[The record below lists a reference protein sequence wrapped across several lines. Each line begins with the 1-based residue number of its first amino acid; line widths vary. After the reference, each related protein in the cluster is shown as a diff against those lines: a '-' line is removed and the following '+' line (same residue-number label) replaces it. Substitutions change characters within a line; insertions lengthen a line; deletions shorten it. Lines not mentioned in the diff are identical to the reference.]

1 MNYRDPE
8 LRELLSAQYVLGT
21 LKPRA
26 RRRFESLLPGRAD
39 LRRSVAGWERRL
51 PELLG
56 PTPAIRHRTASGRSC
71 ARACSRKRSRRPRRR
86 PLRLRPA
93 CSRA

>member
-26 RRRFESLLPGRAD
+26 RRRFESLLPGRAPAAP
-39 LRRSVAGWERRL
+39 RAVGAECVSGAAAG
-51 PELLG
+51 
-56 PTPAIRHRTASGRSC
+56 
-71 ARACSRKRSRRPRRR
+71 RAPHRRR
-86 PLRLRPA
+86 HGRGA
-93 CSRA
+93 